1 MKFQDERFSKIE
13 ISEKCVV
20 ADGEELDAF
29 VIETPS
35 VGKEYTIVLSKEND
49 IGSGLSRMSYRMYNP
64 FDKVDGL
71 RHIESIGFEK
81 NQHFGSR
88 RGYIWSRTFPLLKR
102 HILYGS
108 GPNTFVYEF
117 PNDDYVGMKNVGYDG
132 AVVTKPHNMFLQIW
146 VQTGFVS
153 LLAFLA
159 LYGLYFVE
167 SIRLYFLCGGLRS
180 SEKIGLGIMLGT
192 FGYIVTGLANDST
205 VAVAPLYWCLLGTGM
220 AVNRYN
226 RMGNRDASE

>member
-1 MKFQDERFSKIE
+1 M
-13 ISEKCVV
+13 
-20 ADGEELDAF
+20 
-29 VIETPS
+29 
-35 VGKEYTIVLSKEND
+35 LSKEND